1 MVGFDGVDAV
11 AQDLVHRLHHAVRR
25 QAAVLLAQIHAAPAG
40 VHSDTQ
46 LIGGGELR
54 PQQVAAAGGKD
65 VVVVEAGGAAV
76 LHQLAHAGEAGQAD
90 DVGVQV
96 FPDLV
101 QGAQPVEQLH
111 VLDLGQVAGKHL
123 IEVVM
128 GVDEAGVAEHVAAV
142 DDTVGGHVQP
152 GADGLD
158 EAVLAVEVGV
168 LQDAVAVVAGDEL
181 GDVPDQQGGH
191 GDSSLADSDG

>member
-1 MVGFDGVDAV
+1 M
-11 AQDLVHRLHHAVRR
+11 
-25 QAAVLLAQIHAAPAG
+25 
-40 VHSDTQ
+40 
-46 LIGGGELR
+46 
-54 PQQVAAAGGKD
+54 
-65 VVVVEAGGAAV
+65 

-158 EAVLAVEVGV
+158 EAVGAVEIDV
-168 LQDAVAVVAGDEL
+168 LQDAVAVVAGDQL
-181 GDVPDQQGGH
+181 GDVPDEQGGH
-191 GDSSLADSDG
+191 GGFLLDRCKWVGKKSRPQAAYSFLCGVSVPRGSRRDRGTQGADPPAFYAGTR